1 MVRPGRT
8 SKSTLLGE
16 FLVARRARLR
26 PADVGLPE
34 GTGLRRTQGLRRE
47 ELATLAGL
55 SVQYYIRLEQGRETN
70 PSGVVLDGLASAL
83 RLNREEHAHLYALA
97 NHTAQRV
104 LSPATPS
111 EREVR
116 PGIRRLLQTVR
127 PWPAYVLSR
136 TSDILGANPEALA
149 LFPGMADW
157 PAERRN
163 TIRYLFLHPAARRLY
178 ADWEEAA
185 VSTSAQLRSLLADE
199 PEAPEL
205 TALVE
210 ELSRDSAEFG
220 GIWQRYDVRQRRSAQ
235 ARFRHPEI
243 GEVTFDYE
251 VLRLGVG
258 GQRMTIYQAEPGSA
272 DHDAMRRLSEMA
284 SRDGADDG

>member
-1 MVRPGRT
+1 MPT
-8 SKSTLLGE
+8 STPALLGE
-16 FLVARRARLR
+16 FLLARRARLR

-70 PSGVVLDGLASAL
+70 PSGVVLDGIANAL

-104 LSPATPS
+104 LSPGNPS

-116 PGIRRLLQTVR
+116 PGILRLLETVR
-127 PWPAYVLSR
+127 PWPAHLLSR
-136 TSDILGANPEALA
+136 TSDILAANPEALA
-149 LFPGMADW
+149 LFPGLTDW

-163 TIRYLFLHPAARRLY
+163 TIRYLFRHPAARELY
-178 ADWEEAA
+178 VDWEEAA
-185 VSTSAQLRSLLADE
+185 VSTAAQLRSLLADA
-199 PEAPEL
+199 PEAPDL
-205 TALVE
+205 AALVE
-210 ELSRDSAEFG
+210 ELSRDSTEFCRL
-220 GIWQRYDVRQRRSAQ
+220 WQRYDVRSRRSAQ
-235 ARFRHPEI
+235 ARLRHPDL

-251 VLRLGVG
+251 VLRLGPG

-272 DHDAMRRLSEMA
+272 DHEALRRLAEMA
-284 SRDGADDG
+284 SRAGAGGG